1 MKYFVVIVAFLASSI
16 WAKEPS
22 VLLYNIT
29 KGQVEYNKNVDEVR
43 AIASVTKLMTAMVTL
58 DHDKDLA
65 KRLPLS
71 RRVHSNLPQSS
82 YTRMDL
88 LRAMLVRSDNAAAE
102 TLAADYPGGRDAFI
116 AQMNL
121 QAQTWGMTHTKFED
135 PTGLGS
141 QNLSTALEVKEM
153 LNHANSYWLIR
164 DTSTKK
170 QAEFETLYKKKI
182 KTISLPNT
190 NQPLLFT
197 FDSIVVSKTG
207 FTSSAGWCVGLV
219 VEQKQTQYVVVV
231 LGAKN
236 KADRIAK
243 VKDVMYN
250 HMLDT
255 NLFRSDFS
263 TN

>member
-1 MKYFVVIVAFLASSI
+1 MCSS
-16 WAKEPS
+16 
-22 VLLYNIT
+22 
-29 KGQVEYNKNVDEVR
+29 
-43 AIASVTKLMTAMVTL
+43 
-58 DHDKDLA
+58 DL
-65 KRLPLS
+65 
-71 RRVHSNLPQSS
+71 
-82 YTRMDL
+82 
-88 LRAMLVRSDNAAAE
+88 
-102 TLAADYPGGRDAFI
+102 
-116 AQMNL
+116 
-121 QAQTWGMTHTKFED
+121 
-135 PTGLGS
+135 
-141 QNLSTALEVKEM
+141 
-153 LNHANSYWLIR
+153 
-164 DTSTKK
+164 
-170 QAEFETLYKKKI
+170 ETLYKKKI